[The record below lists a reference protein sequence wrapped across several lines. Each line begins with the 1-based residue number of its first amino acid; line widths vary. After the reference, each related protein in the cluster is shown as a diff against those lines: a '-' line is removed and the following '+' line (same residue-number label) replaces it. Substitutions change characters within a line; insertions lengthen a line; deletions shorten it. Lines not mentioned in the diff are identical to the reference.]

1 MRPVVKGAAPQLEY
15 RPYSDALDDLLA
27 QLGFFCSYC
36 EQPITHAPEVEHVQP
51 KSLVPNLEYRWENF
65 LLGCKSCN
73 SVKGNT
79 PVDPAI
85 VAFPDQDNTLRA
97 LEFHQDGRVTLAPG
111 LGADAIALMDETIK
125 LVKLHRHPSG
135 ICKDDRPTPR
145 DRRFQFRLDVWELAM
160 LMLDRYQEE
169 PNTADLIADH
179 LAPAKGFFSVW
190 MTVFNDHPAMLQ
202 RLIAAFPGTDR
213 TCFDLN
219 GHPISRPGGRI

>member
-1 MRPVVKGAAPQLEY
+1 MRPVVKGEAPQPEY

-27 QLGFFCSYC
+27 RLGFFCSYC

-85 VAFPDQDNTLRA
+85 VAFPDQDNTFRA
-97 LEFHQDGRVTLAPG
+97 LEFHQDGRVTLVPG
-111 LGADAIALMDETIK
+111 LGADAMALMEETIK

-145 DRRFQFRLDVWELAM
+145 DRRVQFRLDVWELAT
-160 LMLDRYQEE
+160 LMLKRYQEE
-169 PNTADLIADH
+169 PNTADLIADY

-190 MTVFNDHPAMLQ
+190 MTVFKDHPAMLQ
-202 RLIAAFPGTDR
+202 RLIAAFPGTDGA
-213 TCFDLN
+213 CFDPN
-219 GHPISRPGGRI
+219 GHPMSRPGGRI